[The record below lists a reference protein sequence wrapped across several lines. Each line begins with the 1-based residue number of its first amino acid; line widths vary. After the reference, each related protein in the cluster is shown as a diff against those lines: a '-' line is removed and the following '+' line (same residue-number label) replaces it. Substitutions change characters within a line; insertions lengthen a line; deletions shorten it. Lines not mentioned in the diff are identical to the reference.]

1 MPTSRQVSTLAQRA
15 LRDEDSLSA
24 LLQAL
29 APQNTDEKARNRAF
43 QALRLVAQRHPEAL
57 LPRWGELAALL
68 KGGHAF
74 SRYPAVHILAA
85 LVPAEEEG
93 RFEKA
98 FEAFY
103 GLLDDEAISVAA
115 HVAWLSGKIAKAKP
129 NLQRRITRRLL
140 SIERTHFDAGR
151 KDLIKSYAIQAFDEY
166 FEDAKEKKAI
176 LLFVRDQLGAKS
188 PRSRKAAK
196 EFLKK
201 WETGDD

>member
-1 MPTSRQVSTLAQRA
+1 MPTSRQISNLAQRA
-15 LRDEDSLSA
+15 SRDPEALSA
-24 LLQAL
+24 LLLAL
-29 APQNTDEKARNRAF
+29 APLNTDEKARNRAF
-43 QALRLVAQRHPEAL
+43 QALMLVAQRHPEAL
-57 LPRWGELAALL
+57 LPRWGELATLL
-68 KGGHAF
+68 KGGRAF

-85 LVPAEEEG
+85 LAPSEEEG

-103 GLLDDEAISVAA
+103 SLLDDEAISVAA

-140 SIERTHFDAGR
+140 SIDETHFDAGR

-201 WETGDD
+201 WETGAD